1 MAKDVITTAAEL
13 ESHCAHWSG
22 EIHRGC
28 QTLTD
33 ALRGPEELEHTA
45 HHVLEPLQDRGYRLQ
60 QRIAAHR
67 GPETLDAYGAS
78 ASYLV
83 EAAAILQGTVA
94 VLRSLH
100 ESNSENH
107 SLCVP
112 VRRQAVAALRTAT
125 QRLQALEATV
135 EGVRILLLEHDADRM
150 PAMSL
155 EAADLTR
162 QVIARIGP

>member
-1 MAKDVITTAAEL
+1 MEENGITSSTEL

-22 EIHRGC
+22 EIHHGC
-28 QTLTD
+28 QAVTD
-33 ALRGPEELEHTA
+33 ALRSPEELEHTA
-45 HHVLEPLQDRGYRLQ
+45 THVLQRLEGRGYRLQ

-67 GPETLDAYGAS
+67 GSETLDAYGAS
-78 ASYLV
+78 ASYLI

-100 ESNSENH
+100 ESISENH
-107 SLCVP
+107 SLCEP

-150 PAMSL
+150 PAMNHD
-155 EAADLTR
+155 AANLTR
-162 QVIARIGP
+162 QVMARLGQ

>member
-1 MAKDVITTAAEL
+1 MD
-13 ESHCAHWSG
+13 
-22 EIHRGC
+22 IHRGC
-28 QTLTD
+28 QAVTD
-33 ALRGPEELEHTA
+33 ALRSPEELEHTS
-45 HHVLEPLQDRGYRLQ
+45 HHVLHPLEDRGYRLQ

-83 EAAAILQGTVA
+83 EAAAIFQGTVA

-100 ESNSENH
+100 ESISENH

-150 PAMSL
+150 PAMSH
-155 EAADLTR
+155 EAAHLTR
-162 QVIARIGP
+162 QVMARIGQ